1 MITVLIA
8 TYNGAI
14 TLPDVLTAY
23 HNLKT
28 PDEEWKLVIV
38 DNGSS
43 DPTKEIITSFIHLLP
58 ITYLFE
64 PRRGKNIALN
74 TGLSSIVGDLI
85 VFTDDDVIPHP
96 DWLRQLRLAADSQP
110 LYSIFGGPVLPLWE
124 SLPDDWILLWMPLG
138 PTFSILDSKEEGPIE
153 VHYVYGNN
161 MAIRS
166 RVFQAGYKFDE
177 TIGPKGSNYAMGSE
191 TELLMRLHKS
201 GFKAWHCSSAIVHHM
216 IRSFQMDQKWVLSKA
231 IRFGRGMYRLGNE
244 FPNWTSFFFGIPR
257 YWYRRIFHQIVRV
270 GKAKWS
276 GDAERIFGER
286 WRLNYLLGIAL
297 EARHIYKSREK
308 STFPH
313 RVCKR

>member
-28 PDEEWKLVIV
+28 PDEEWKLIIV

-43 DPTKEIITSFIHLLP
+43 DRTKEIITSFIQLLP

-64 PRRGKNIALN
+64 PRRGKNLSLN
-74 TGLSSIVGDLI
+74 TGLSSIAGDLVI
-85 VFTDDDVIPHP
+85 FTDDDIIPHP

-124 SLPDDWILLWMPLG
+124 SPPDDWILSWVPLG
-138 PTFSILDSKEEGPIE
+138 PTFAILDSKEEGPIKIN
-153 VHYVYGNN
+153 YVYGGN
-161 MAIRS
+161 MAIRAS
-166 RVFQAGYKFDE
+166 IFAAGYKFDE
-177 TIGPKGSNYAMGSE
+177 TIGPKAAKYVQGGE
-191 TELLMRLHKS
+191 TKLLMQLHEA

-216 IRSFQMDQKWVLSKA
+216 IRSFQMDKKWVLNRA
-231 IRFGRGMYRLGNE
+231 IRYGRGEYNLGNE
-244 FPNWTSFFFGIPR
+244 FHNWTSFFLGIPR
-257 YWYRRIFHQIVRV
+257 YLFRQIFNQIIGV

-276 GDAERIFGER
+276 GDAEWIFRER

-297 EARHIYKSREK
+297 EARYINKK
-308 STFPH
+308 
-313 RVCKR
+313 RVYTSP